1 MSKKALKKS
10 VEDVVLAWSIEGI
23 CPDYHR
29 CVKDRVRKVW
39 PSLAHAL
46 DELSEEYQVN
56 HD

>member
-10 VEDVVLAWSIEGI
+10 VEDVVLAWSIEGV
-23 CPDYHR
+23 CPDYHG
-29 CVKDRVRKVW
+29 CVKDRVRRVW

-46 DELSEEYQVN
+46 DELSEEYRVN